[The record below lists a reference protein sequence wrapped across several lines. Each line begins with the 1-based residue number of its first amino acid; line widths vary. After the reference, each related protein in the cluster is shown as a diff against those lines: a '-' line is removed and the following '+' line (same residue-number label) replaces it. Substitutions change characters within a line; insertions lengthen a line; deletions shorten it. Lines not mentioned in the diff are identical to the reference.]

1 MIESKSKP
9 KYKVVIKILGERWAR
24 EGSSIESA
32 LNKFDL
38 DWQNIKGKGT
48 LTVYKEKSKHVH
60 LYNAIKLRR
69 IFSNKI
75 IRAHEA
81 KNLEYLIKEG
91 VETNIPKNIVIRKNE
106 KEGGKQDVK
115 DKQKRT

>member
-1 MIESKSKP
+1 MTKP

-32 LNKFDL
+32 LGKFEL

-48 LTVYKEKSKHVH
+48 LTVYKGGRKHVH

-81 KNLEYLIKEG
+81 KSLDWFIKENY
-91 VETNIPKNIVIRKNE
+91 ETNIPKDMVIRKNE
-106 KEGGKQDVK
+106 KVNKEGEKE
-115 DKQKRT
+115 